1 MNAYIKIIRDSSK
14 LRLRVRLVKTIQ
26 KNPRKGMNK
35 LGMNK
40 PVCKFIYNN
49 SPSTSSPGN
58 DMLFAFP
65 PSSPCNTT
73 EFLIEGSEGRN
84 LMVDQLA
91 DMVELGLT
99 NAYGT
104 MSGLMDRDTA
114 LACRMDRGIETLPV
128 IAATH

>member
-1 MNAYIKIIRDSSK
+1 MNAYIKVIRDSSK

-26 KNPRKGMNK
+26 KNPRRGMSKPISK
-35 LGMNK
+35 LANHG
-40 PVCKFIYNN
+40 

-84 LMVDQLA
+84 LMLDQLA

-104 MSGLMDRDTA
+104 MSDLMDRDTA
-114 LACRMDRGIETLPV
+114 LACRMDRGIETLPCV
-128 IAATH
+128 AATH